1 MKSGFALVAIWCAV
15 LSNVA
20 GPGTARAQHIDVLVQ
35 QQNGMLITGN
45 ANFDGSTWTTGRRVF
60 SGEFDGDFAVN
71 SPGYNALAAGSP
83 SLPAGAQALPGNSA
97 LSWDFLPMTIAPR
110 VANLFYWNGLESD
123 GLPGI
128 TPSDVQFGGLPGS
141 SYSLSLFDQSGGSF
155 AVNGS
160 ANIVPGGIIDDT
172 AADGS
177 LHRHRFYFL
186 QDGDGNSLTLPADG
200 IYLFAMRFRMTSLES
215 SKPIFMVFG
224 TPGSSV
230 AALDDAAVPWVE
242 QQLNLP
248 GDYNRNGVVDA
259 ADYALWRDTNGQMG
273 IGLAADGDGNQH
285 VEQADYVFWRQRFG
299 QASQLIVNIGFGSGA
314 TAGLPNS
321 AAVPE
326 PYGGQL
332 FFLAT
337 VGMGGICR
345 LRSLQY
351 RIRILNKARL

>member
-1 MKSGFALVAIWCAV
+1 MKFSTALFATMCAV
-15 LSNVA
+15 LPVVA
-20 GPGTARAQHIDVLVQ
+20 GPGTARAQHLDVLVQ
-35 QQNGMLITGN
+35 QQNGTLITGN

-60 SGEFDGDFAVN
+60 AGEFDGDFAVN

-128 TPSDVQFGGLPGS
+128 SPGDVQFGLLPGP

-160 ANIVPGGIIDDT
+160 SDVVPGGIIDDT

-200 IYLFAMRFRMTSLES
+200 IYLFAMRFRMTGLENS
-215 SKPIFMVFG
+215 NPIFMLFG

-248 GDYNRNGVVDA
+248 GDYNQNGVVDG
-259 ADYALWRDTNGQMG
+259 ADYALWRDTMGQNGT
-273 IGLAADGDGNQH
+273 GLAADGDGNEH
-285 VEQADYVFWRQRFG
+285 VDQADYIFWREHFG
-299 QASQLIVNIGFGSGA
+299 EAAQLIVNAGLGSGA
-314 TAGLPNS
+314 TAGLPSN

-326 PYGGQL
+326 PYGAQL
-332 FFLAT
+332 LVVAII
-337 VGMGGICR
+337 GLSGICGFR
-345 LRSLQY
+345 PLQY
-351 RIRILNKARL
+351 HIRILDKASL